1 MRYKVKELFER
12 AKRENKPLLL
22 DLTAPWCSACL
33 VQDAII
39 KRMAPKYSNDIII
52 LEINVEEHQ
61 EVPEQYDVMGLP
73 TLILFTPDGKEVWRS
88 AGRVA
93 QEAEIRETVKKF
105 LFRRGGAI

>member
-12 AKRENKPLLL
+12 ARQENKPLLL

-52 LEINVEEHQ
+52 LKIDVEEHP
-61 EVPEQYDVMGLP
+61 EIPEQYDILGLP

-88 AGRVA
+88 AGRVT
-93 QEAEIRETVKKF
+93 QEAEIREAVEKF
-105 LFRRGGAI
+105 LSRRSGAI